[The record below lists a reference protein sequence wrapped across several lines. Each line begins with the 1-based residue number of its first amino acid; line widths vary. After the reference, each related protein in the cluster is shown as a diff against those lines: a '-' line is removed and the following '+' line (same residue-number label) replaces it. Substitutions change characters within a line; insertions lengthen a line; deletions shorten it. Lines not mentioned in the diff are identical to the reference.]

1 MNEFKLYVTS
11 GLAFFLTP
19 TEVIRS
25 NQITVT
31 YQGEEP
37 VDVVVNGKIHQMQNG
52 AASVDIN
59 DLREGM
65 NICEVCIGGETISC
79 EGLIVRGGFVLPA
92 GITDKA
98 YVLNLCKTCV
108 TLSERNAELE
118 REVAELTKKTEAF
131 TDDIFDLG

>member
-11 GLAFFLTP
+11 GLAFFMTP
-19 TEVIRS
+19 TEIIRS

-65 NICEVCIGGETISC
+65 NICEVLKNKITIPC
-79 EGLIVRGGFVLPA
+79 EGISVRGGYPLPS
-92 GITDKA
+92 GITNKSLMLA
-98 YVLNLCKTCV
+98 ICEELKEKRELCQ
-108 TLSERNAELE
+108 ELQEKLDAVAVEE
-118 REVAELTKKTEAF
+118 REE
-131 TDDIFDLG
+131 DLFSF